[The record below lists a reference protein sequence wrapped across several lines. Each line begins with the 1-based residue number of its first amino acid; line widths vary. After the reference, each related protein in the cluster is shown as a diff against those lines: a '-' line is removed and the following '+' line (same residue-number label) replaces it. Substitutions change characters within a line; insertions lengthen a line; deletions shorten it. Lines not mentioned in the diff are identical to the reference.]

1 MKGHEENMI
10 QGNKTEKRRTKQV
23 NENSQYNT
31 TKRKDDW
38 RYEYDN
44 RQRDRKKINTKRDR
58 YKDLEKL

>member
-1 MKGHEENMI
+1 M
-10 QGNKTEKRRTKQV
+10 
-23 NENSQYNT
+23 NELDKWRLQET

-58 YKDLEKL
+58 YKNLENL